1 MSAPIEAATP
11 WRRASLAAALFA
23 IDPVGN
29 GVIVR
34 AGPGPVRDA
43 WLGLL
48 VEALPAG
55 APLRRAPANIADD
68 RLLGGLDITATLRA
82 GRPVAEPGIIAQ
94 ADGGVLVLAM
104 AERSTQGTAARIS
117 SALDRG
123 VVTLA
128 RDGFAMEMPAR
139 LGVVAL
145 DEGQG
150 DDERPPEAL
159 VDRMGYWVDLTS
171 IGWREIEGAAYSADE
186 LVAAR
191 AKLGGVEAE
200 PSVVEAL
207 VVVAARLGV
216 ASLRAPLFALRAA
229 RALAALRGGVRIEDD
244 DVALAAS
251 LVLAPRATRMP
262 AEEDNEPEP
271 EPESEPPPPPDDAQE
286 PSDPSEPQDD
296 TMPDLDDLVLAAA
309 QAAIPPDLLARI
321 EAGASRRRKSS
332 SDGKSGA
339 FSISKL
345 RGRPTEARAGTLKEG
360 RLSLVATLRAAA
372 PWQRVRGGESP
383 AVGGNRL
390 QIKPDDFRIVRYR
403 QRRGATTVFILDAS
417 GSSAMQRLA
426 EVKGAIELLLADCYI
441 RRDSVALVAFRGR
454 GAEIVLPPTRST
466 ARARRALAGLP
477 AGGGTPIANGLDVAL
492 ALADQ
497 IQHKGQTPLLV
508 LMTDGRA
515 NIARDGTPG
524 RPQALQDAIDAGRRI
539 RASGVSALAI
549 DTSPPTSRPDAPSFL
564 IAEAMQA
571 IYVKLP
577 YANATMVNEAVRA
590 AVGS

>member
-1 MSAPIEAATP
+1 MSAPSEAATP

-171 IGWREIEGAAYSADE
+171 VGWREIEGAAYSADRY
-186 LVAAR
+186 LPRPARSWAASR
-191 AKLGGVEAE
+191 RRLRL
-200 PSVVEAL
+200 SRRWSSS
-207 VVVAARLGV
+207 RLG
-216 ASLRAPLFALRAA
+216 SGSPRCA
-229 RALAALRGGVRIEDD
+229 RPCSPCGPPGRCAALRGGVR
-244 DVALAAS
+244 
-251 LVLAPRATRMP
+251 
-262 AEEDNEPEP
+262 
-271 EPESEPPPPPDDAQE
+271 
-286 PSDPSEPQDD
+286 
-296 TMPDLDDLVLAAA
+296 
-309 QAAIPPDLLARI
+309 
-321 EAGASRRRKSS
+321 SR
-332 SDGKSGA
+332 G
-339 FSISKL
+339 
-345 RGRPTEARAGTLKEG
+345 
-360 RLSLVATLRAAA
+360 
-372 PWQRVRGGESP
+372 
-383 AVGGNRL
+383 
-390 QIKPDDFRIVRYR
+390 
-403 QRRGATTVFILDAS
+403 
-417 GSSAMQRLA
+417 
-426 EVKGAIELLLADCYI
+426 
-441 RRDSVALVAFRGR
+441 
-454 GAEIVLPPTRST
+454 
-466 ARARRALAGLP
+466 
-477 AGGGTPIANGLDVAL
+477 
-492 ALADQ
+492 
-497 IQHKGQTPLLV
+497 
-508 LMTDGRA
+508 
-515 NIARDGTPG
+515 
-524 RPQALQDAIDAGRRI
+524 
-539 RASGVSALAI
+539 
-549 DTSPPTSRPDAPSFL
+549 
-564 IAEAMQA
+564 
-571 IYVKLP
+571 
-577 YANATMVNEAVRA
+577 
-590 AVGS
+590 